1 MDWVYAV
8 LIVVF
13 VSVYGD
19 ITDTRPPCDTKQ
31 TQECKSK

>member
-1 MDWVYAV
+1 MEWLYAI
-8 LIVVF
+8 LIVVC

-19 ITDTRPPCDTKQ
+19 ITDTRPLCDTKQ